1 MELQFSMERRML
13 NRLLLETAFLRDTGL
28 FHGQTGIILG
38 FALLY
43 ERTSDEIY
51 KEIMDVLLD
60 RMTERLTNDLSI
72 NFDKG
77 IAGIGWG
84 MEYLIQNRLVEGDS
98 LEVCKEFDERIVRE
112 NVRRMTDLSLETGL
126 EGLLHYITAHLQ
138 GVWNQSGRYPFDGD
152 FLKDVYVAA
161 CRTSEDDI
169 PVSLMSLCAGYRR
182 FYESGKVP
190 RYTFDFIKWIE
201 VKTENAG
208 HGLGLKNGLAGLLLK
223 KIVLNEKGVYIG

>member
-98 LEVCKEFDERIVRE
+98 LEGCKEFDERIVRE
-112 NVRRMTDLSLETGL
+112 NVRRMTDISLETGL
-126 EGLLHYITAHLQ
+126 EGLLHYITALSAGSATILAESQDGGGITAEMHRNTTRGMQVHNITLY
-138 GVWNQSGRYPFDGD
+138 GSNDGSSFEEIKANIDLAQS
-152 FLKDVYVAA
+152 
-161 CRTSEDDI
+161 
-169 PVSLMSLCAGYRR
+169 PV
-182 FYESGKVP
+182 EQ
-190 RYTFDFIKWIE
+190 TFDLPLSTYRYIKAQFNEWDPVNNYNVTVAE
-201 VKTENAG
+201 FNVG
-208 HGLGLKNGLAGLLLK
+208 K
-223 KIVLNEKGVYIG
+223 K